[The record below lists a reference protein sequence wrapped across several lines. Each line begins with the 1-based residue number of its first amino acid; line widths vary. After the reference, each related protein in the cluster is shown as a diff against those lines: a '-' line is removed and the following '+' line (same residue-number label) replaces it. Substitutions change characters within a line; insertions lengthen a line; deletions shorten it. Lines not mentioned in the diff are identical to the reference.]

1 MTRLLAATFATMTLA
16 SGAAFAQDQTA
27 TATFIDTDG
36 QPVGQATLTGTG
48 HGVLI
53 RMEVSGL
60 PADQW
65 LGFHIHE
72 GEVCEPE
79 EAFETAGGH
88 FNPDDADHGYL
99 VEDGPHAGDMP
110 NQYVPADG
118 VLRADV
124 FNSFV
129 RLGGEGPDIRGRTLM
144 IHAEPDDYES
154 QPTGDAG
161 ARLAC
166 AVIE

>member
-1 MTRLLAATFATMTLA
+1 MTRLLATTLTAMVLA
-16 SGAAFAQDQTA
+16 SGAMAQETETA
-27 TATFIDTDG
+27 TASFIDTDG
-36 QPVGQATLTGTG
+36 QVVGQATLDGTG

-53 RMEVSGL
+53 RVEVRGL
-60 PADQW
+60 PANQW

-72 GEVCEPE
+72 GDVCEPE
-79 EAFETAGGH
+79 EDFETAGGH
-88 FNPDDADHGYL
+88 YYADREEHGFL
-99 VEDGPHAGDMP
+99 VEGGPHEGDMP

-124 FNSFV
+124 FNAFV

-154 QPTGDAG
+154 QPAGDAG
-161 ARLAC
+161 ARIAC